1 MLTGLITLVHQVFGG
16 IGAYLGAAI
25 FDATGTYEVGF
36 ALMFGFSLLA
46 VALTFMLRRPEP
58 AAI

>member
-1 MLTGLITLVHQVFGG
+1 VHQIFGG

-25 FDATGTYEVGF
+25 FDATGTYETGF

-46 VALTFMLRRPEP
+46 AVMTFMLRRPEP
-58 AAI
+58 AAVV